1 VPAALSAERLL
12 TRDEARHFAA
22 SVAKLPDLWRMQQ
35 KEAPSRMPLGAAEL
49 SPQLRLLGWAAGR
62 WGDGVPL
69 S

>member
-1 VPAALSAERLL
+1 MQHMRVGAGANCGRGE
-12 TRDEARHFAA
+12 
-22 SVAKLPDLWRMQQ
+22 RMQQ
-35 KEAPSRMPLGAAEL
+35 KEAPSRMPLAAAEL